1 MKKVLLLLAVITSL
15 TTNAQWKQGS
25 YVDEFGDKT
34 GDTFM
39 FMRAVGTF
47 SNSATQNSKC
57 IYGFYDSDNDMIVEV
72 KEYGSSM
79 ATSINPTTEIVK
91 IKTPSGEVKTL
102 KNVFFSKS
110 GSLVFMNKNYTQ
122 LKYILTE
129 KGRYVMVF
137 RRSGRY
143 SSSSYKVIF
152 NIE

>member
-15 TTNAQWKQGS
+15 TTNAQWKQGN

-39 FMRAVGTF
+39 FMRALGTF

-79 ATSINPTTEIVK
+79 ATSINSTTEIIK
-91 IKTPSGEVKTL
+91 IKTPSGEVKTV

-110 GSLVFMNKNYTQ
+110 GSLVFMNNNYTQ

-143 SSSSYKVIF
+143 SSSSYKAIF
-152 NIE
+152 NID

>member
-15 TTNAQWKQGS
+15 TTNAQWKQGN

-39 FMRAVGTF
+39 FMRALGTF

-79 ATSINPTTEIVK
+79 ATSINSTTEIIK
-91 IKTPSGEVKTL
+91 IKTPSGEVKTV

-110 GSLVFMNKNYTQ
+110 GSLVFMNNNYTQ